1 MSNEMLK
8 EAYKLYNDCLKKRDL
23 TLTINA
29 IQYITRL
36 KKLYPGSAEVDS
48 LFGNINYLIDNIRY
62 DRKRKYDYISENEFL
77 NNNREFFDS
86 VLPKN
91 NDSFT
96 TVFLEKYDF
105 TSLLN
110 LTFDFLAN
118 NCFDLFMLLRKM
130 FKDKKVLIRECKG
143 EKIGNLVAKRLK
155 LDIDE
160 INVSSNFMDIPLD
173 ATNGCV
179 VPILIDKNKYFIFI
193 NKLRNIGDV
202 GTLVHELAHVYYF
215 IYNGYDEDKWYNPS
229 DYIKTEIVPRT
240 MELLLINY
248 LEKEKMFEEA
258 DILSES
264 FKKMV
269 YHDTHSK
276 KDFIGYK
283 YMIADFIASEAA
295 SLIID
300 GKITFKEFC
309 RKIYKTPY
317 DVILRDTR
325 DYFDKRND
333 SFSK

>member
-23 TLTINA
+23 MLTKKA
-29 IQYITRL
+29 IQYITKL
-36 KKLYPGSAEVDS
+36 KKLYPESAEVDS

-62 DRKRKYDYISENEFL
+62 DKKRRYDYIGEEEFL
-77 NNNREFFDS
+77 NNNQDFFDS
-86 VLPKN
+86 VLPEN
-91 NDSFT
+91 HIVFT
-96 TVFLEKYDF
+96 SVPLEKYDF

-110 LTFDFLAN
+110 LAFDFLAN

-143 EKIGNLVAKRLK
+143 EKIDHLVAKRLK

-173 ATNGCV
+173 VTNGCV

-193 NKLRNIGDV
+193 NKLRNIVDV
-202 GTLVHELAHVYYF
+202 DALVHELVHVYYF
-215 IYNGYDEDKWYNPS
+215 IYNNYDEDKWYNPS
-229 DYIKTEIVPRT
+229 DYIKTEIASRT
-240 MELLLINY
+240 IELLLINY
-248 LEKEKMFEEA
+248 LEKKEMYEEA
-258 DILSES
+258 NVLRES

-269 YHDTHSK
+269 YNDTHSK
-276 KDFIGYK
+276 KDFLGYK
-283 YMIADFIASEAA
+283 YMIADFIASESAP
-295 SLIID
+295 LIID
-300 GKITFKEFC
+300 GKFSFKDFC

-325 DYFDKRND
+325 DYFDQKNET
-333 SFSK
+333 FSK

>member
-8 EAYKLYNDCLKKRDL
+8 EAYKLYNECLKKRDL

-29 IQYITRL
+29 IQYITKL
-36 KKLYPGSAEVDS
+36 KKLYPESAEVDS

-62 DRKRKYDYISENEFL
+62 DRKRKYDYIGEEEFL
-77 NNNREFFDS
+77 DNNQDFFDS

-179 VPILIDKNKYFIFI
+179 VPILIDRNKYFIFI
-193 NKLRNIGDV
+193 NKLRNIVDV
-202 GTLVHELAHVYYF
+202 EALVHELVHVYYF
-215 IYNGYDEDKWYNPS
+215 IYNNYDEDKWYNPS

-248 LEKEKMFEEA
+248 LEKEEMFEEA
-258 DILSES
+258 DVLRES

-276 KDFIGYK
+276 KDFTGYK
-283 YMIADFIASEAA
+283 YMIADFVASEAA
-295 SLIID
+295 PLIID

-325 DYFDKRND
+325 DYFDKRNNT
-333 SFSK
+333 FSK